1 MKTITN
7 SRVGLLRFECSNG
20 YDVSIGVGSSHYSDN
35 HCMDMREHNDPTTT
49 MEVAIMCDGNFVCLP
64 YDVAG
69 YVPVA
74 RLFDII
80 HAVEGR
86 DWERVCDLC
95 DQNEDDA
102 EGKFPVNHLTSS
114 L

>member
-1 MKTITN
+1 MKQTILN
-7 SRVGLLRFECSNG
+7 SRLGLLHFQCSNG
-20 YDVSIGVGSSHYSDN
+20 YEVSIGVGAGHYSDN
-35 HCMDMREHNDPTTT
+35 FGIRGALAPTTT

-80 HAVEGR
+80 DAVEGR

-95 DQNEDDA
+95 DQDDSDP
-102 EGKFPVNHLTSS
+102 ENKFPERETTLKE
-114 L
+114 